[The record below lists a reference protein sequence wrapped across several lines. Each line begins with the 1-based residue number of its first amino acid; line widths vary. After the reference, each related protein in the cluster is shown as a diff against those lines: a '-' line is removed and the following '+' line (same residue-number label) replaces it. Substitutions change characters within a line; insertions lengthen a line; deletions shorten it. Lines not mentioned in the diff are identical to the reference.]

1 VVQGTD
7 FATVISGTGIVSQI
21 GSNSLTL
28 NGANTYS
35 GGTRVS
41 SGTLTAGSATA
52 FGTGTLTVNGGA
64 LDSSVAS
71 LAMTANNAQ
80 VWNTDFAFTGT
91 NSLNLGTGTVSLGST
106 AGNRTVTANAST
118 LTIGGI
124 ISNGTA
130 TGLTKAGGGTMIL
143 SGNNAYTGT
152 TGINAGTLQANHAS
166 ALGNGGN
173 ITFGGGTLQ
182 FSSVFNNAT
191 AAWGARIVSSGSA
204 VTLDT
209 NGQNVTVSGN
219 IDSTN
224 TGGLAMSGA
233 GILTLTGSNTYTGGT
248 AINGGTLSLGSANA
262 IGTSGTV
269 TFGGGTLQYSAA
281 NSSDNSARFSNAA
294 SQQYRIDTNSQS
306 VTLATAL
313 TSSGGSFTKLG
324 AGTLTLSGANTYNGG
339 TTVSAGIL
347 VGTTTSLQG
356 AITNN
361 AAVTF
366 DQAVDGTYAAAMSG
380 TGSLT
385 KLGAGTLTL
394 SGSNSYNGATTVSAG
409 KLVVDGSI
417 STSTTTTISSGATLG
432 GSGTLGALTINSGGF
447 VTPGNSPGIL
457 TVNGNYSQAGQY
469 TAEIAG
475 TTAGSGYDQINVL
488 GTVDI
493 SGGSLVASFS
503 GTYAQNDLLFILLN
517 DDTDAI
523 NGTFA
528 GYAQGA
534 TFASYGYM
542 DWQISYTA
550 DSGNGTFTGGNDIAI
565 MAIPE
570 PSSCTVAGIG
580 LAMLLGRRSRS
591 RKNDNNA

>member
-1 VVQGTD
+1 VILTGANTYYGTTTIGSGVNLQIGAGSTSGSLSPLSGITNNGTLTFNRTNAVTQGVD
-7 FATVISGTGIVSQI
+7 FAIGASASTSYGAAAISGSGGVTQAGSGTLFMIGVNSYTGATTINNGVLNASNFAAI
-21 GSNSLTL
+21 GSNSPIG
-28 NGANTYS
+28 NGI
-35 GGTRVS
+35 
-41 SGTLTAGSATA
+41 ATNNA
-52 FGTGTLTVNGGA
+52 TNA
-64 LDSSVAS
+64 AS
-71 LAMTANNAQ
+71 L
-80 VWNTDFAFTGT
+80 V
-91 NSLNLGTGTVSLGST
+91 
-106 AGNRTVTANAST
+106 
-118 LTIGGI
+118 
-124 ISNGTA
+124 
-130 TGLTKAGGGTMIL
+130 
-143 SGNNAYTGT
+143 
-152 TGINAGTLQANHAS
+152 IN
-166 ALGNGGN
+166 
-173 ITFGGGTLQ
+173 GGTLQ
-182 FSSVFNNAT
+182 YTGSTVASTNRLFTIGTSGATLDASGSGEGTLTLGSAGGNIAFSSSSAAAT
-191 AAWGARIVSSGSA
+191 LGLTGTGSGILAAVLGDSGSGA
-204 VTLDT
+204 
-209 NGQNVTVSGN
+209 NVTN
-219 IDSTN
+219 LAK
-224 TGGLAMSGA
+224 TGTGSW
-233 GILTLTGSNTYTGGT
+233 TLTGANTYTGGT
-248 AINGGTLSLGSANA
+248 AINGGTLALGSANA

-339 TTVSAGIL
+339 TTVSAGTL

-409 KLVVDGSI
+409 KLVVNGSI

-432 GSGTLGALTINSGGF
+432 GSGTVGALTINSGGF

-475 TTAGSGYDQINVL
+475 TTAGSGYDQISVI
-488 GTVDI
+488 GTVDV
-493 SGGSLVASFS
+493 SGGSLVTAFS
-503 GTYAQNDLLFILLN
+503 GSYAKNDLLFILLN
-517 DDTDAI
+517 DGTDAI

-528 GYAQGA
+528 GFAQGA
-534 TFASYGYM
+534 TVASYGYM

-550 DSGNGTFTGGNDIAI
+550 NSATNQFTGGNDIAL